1 MRKTPINSPE
11 ADFSPAY
18 IPKFETP
25 EQFIEEKLAMLGEDF
40 KLTLTDEEIN
50 HLSSLKTEVDIN
62 AAVRTI
68 LNNHWK

>member
-1 MRKTPINSPE
+1 MRRIPINSLE
-11 ADFSPAY
+11 GEFSPAY

-25 EQFIEEKLAMLGEDF
+25 EQFVAEKIEMLGKEF
-40 KLTLTDEEIN
+40 KIILTDDEIE
-50 HLSSLKTEVDIN
+50 HLSSLKTEIDIN